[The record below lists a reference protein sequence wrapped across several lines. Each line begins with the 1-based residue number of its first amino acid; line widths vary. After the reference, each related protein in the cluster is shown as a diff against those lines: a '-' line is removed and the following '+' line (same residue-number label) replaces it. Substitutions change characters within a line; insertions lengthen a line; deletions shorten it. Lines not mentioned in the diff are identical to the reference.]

1 MSSRATSSALWL
13 LLLLPLTAGML
24 TVDFFVVSTAVLQAQ
39 SASWPTVQG
48 TITWSEVETA
58 RSNKSTTYR
67 LKLAYTY
74 SVDGQSHEGGKRRLY
89 AWSTGDLEPV
99 EALVTRYPVGATIP
113 VYYRPAQPSEA
124 VLQPGPGSAELFML
138 MFLLPFNL
146 LTIWTW
152 IVASRNWRPEP
163 PLVPT
168 FFREDGSECVT
179 LTELGTT
186 FWVFLALGG
195 SAFLCGVFLGGVAG
209 GHNAPVLAGIGAWG
223 LVIACGVVTGRVSSA
238 WRKAGRFDLRLHVQA
253 RTLSLPAGSGRKH
266 RLDLRWRD
274 VRAIRV
280 DPPVRGNQRGSVNRY
295 PLTLDHVTAEGESR
309 PEIIAYFL
317 REEQAEAMAHW
328 LRTHL
333 DVGEAAPEERRAAQP
348 RARPPGRQQLS

>member
-1 MSSRATSSALWL
+1 MSSRATSSVLWL
-13 LLLLPLTAGML
+13 LVLLPLTAGML

-39 SASWPTVQG
+39 STSWPTVQG
-48 TITWSEVETA
+48 TITRSEVETV

-146 LTIWTW
+146 LAIWPW
-152 IVASRNWRPEP
+152 IMASRNWRPEP

-168 FFREDGSECVT
+168 YFREDGSECVT
-179 LTELGTT
+179 LTEMGTT
-186 FWVFLALGG
+186 IWVFLALGG
-195 SAFLCGVFLGGVAG
+195 SAFLCGVLGGVTG
-209 GHNAPVLAGIGAWG
+209 GHNAPAIVGVGAWG
-223 LVIACGVVTGRVSSA
+223 VVIACGVLTGRLSSA
-238 WRKAGRFDLRLHVQA
+238 WRKAGRYDLRLHVQA
-253 RTLSLPAGSGRKH
+253 RSLSLPPVSGRKH

-295 PLTLDHVTAEGESR
+295 PLTLEHVTADGEARRETIDS
-309 PEIIAYFL
+309 FL

-348 RARPPGRQQLS
+348 RARPPGRQRLS